1 LKLVQAFVV
10 SDRDTLV
17 AQLEALGFRTRSGS
31 ADTLL
36 VFADTL
42 LKEFRDAQASGG
54 ALRFRRPEDMLEEA
68 KRVLAAAEADPVE
81 RIPEEFVMIA
91 RVFGTIG
98 GLFTHYEPEID
109 FGRHV
114 LPTLM
119 SAMATM

>member
-1 LKLVQAFVV
+1 
-10 SDRDTLV
+10 
-17 AQLEALGFRTRSGS
+17 
-31 ADTLL
+31 
-36 VFADTL
+36 
-42 LKEFRDAQASGG
+42 
-54 ALRFRRPEDMLEEA
+54 M
-68 KRVLAAAEADPVE
+68 LAAAEADPVE